1 MEKIDYVLTY
11 VDNTDPEWIEQN
23 IKVSARFGRK
33 YIPNGVRY
41 RDWGTLRY
49 VFRGLEENMPW
60 INNVYI
66 IVERPT
72 QVPVWL
78 NTNTVKVIYH
88 NQIIPKQFL
97 PTYNSNSIELFMYRI
112 PTLSER
118 FIYGNDDIFP
128 TNPLAPE
135 DFFTENGKVKIKIRS
150 SKYVGEQNI
159 YRQSLKT
166 TENFV
171 RDAFGQPHIQYRVM
185 RGDHSI
191 YPMLKSVWAKIWEE
205 HKERIERSITT
216 FRQKT
221 NITQE
226 VSNFWNFLSGNS
238 VSHSRKNKYFNF
250 TNKSAVEL
258 RPFLFSKDVQ
268 VLCMND
274 GGVVNYAE
282 SRKIV
287 NALFKERFPKK
298 SKYEK

>member
-1 MEKIDYVLTY
+1 MTHGRWSTCSQTSCKTKNEKRKMEKIDYVLTY

-135 DFFTENGKVKIKIRS
+135 DFFTENGKVKIK
-150 SKYVGEQNI
+150 
-159 YRQSLKT
+159 
-166 TENFV
+166 
-171 RDAFGQPHIQYRVM
+171 M
-185 RGDHSI
+185 
-191 YPMLKSVWAKIWEE
+191 SVN
-205 HKERIERSITT
+205 RTYT
-216 FRQKT
+216 
-221 NITQE
+221 
-226 VSNFWNFLSGNS
+226 
-238 VSHSRKNKYFNF
+238 VSHSRRQRILSVTLSDSRTYSIGLCVETIQSTLCSNRYGQRYG
-250 TNKSAVEL
+250 TNT
-258 RPFLFSKDVQ
+258 R
-268 VLCMND
+268 
-274 GGVVNYAE
+274 
-282 SRKIV
+282 
-287 NALFKERFPKK
+287 NALKVPSQLSDRKQTSPKRCQTFGTFCRAIPFPIQERTSISISRTSLPLNCARFCSAKTCRCCV
-298 SKYEK
+298 